1 VAGANKKLKLFAMFC
16 GKQDGLVYAGN
27 KALSDALLA
36 KGVNLKYTETSG
48 GHWFIVW
55 RRNLRDFAPLL
66 FR

>member
-1 VAGANKKLKLFAMFC
+1 MYC
-16 GKQDGLVYAGN
+16 GKQDSLVINGN
-27 KALSDALLA
+27 QALTNALLA
-36 KGVNLKYTETSG
+36 KGVKVKYVETEG